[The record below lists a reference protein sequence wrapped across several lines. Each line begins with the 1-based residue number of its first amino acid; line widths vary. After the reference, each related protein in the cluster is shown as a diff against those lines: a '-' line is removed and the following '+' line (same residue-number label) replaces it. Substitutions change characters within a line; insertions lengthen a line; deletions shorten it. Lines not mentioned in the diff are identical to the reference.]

1 MKDIQKTQSLLTE
14 TQKNH
19 SIILNNAIK
28 LLNEN
33 TRRLMAR
40 NQYFYARD
48 ELLQVQTNL
57 AASLL
62 AINNEIKA
70 YRVTVYAHRVDVYAY
85 KLNLLNS
92 VMSMVNKVIPM
103 SLLPRSMLFEILQ
116 KVALTQVHQTDSLTL
131 AIPTNQTLK
140 YYETKILT
148 NVAVVNSGMIFTLA
162 VPFASGST
170 ALNLYR
176 ATPVPM
182 PAKRRR
188 RWLRLSI

>member
-14 TQKNH
+14 TPKNH
-19 SIILNNAIK
+19 SIILKNAIK

-33 TRRLMAR
+33 TRRLMAC

-48 ELLQVQTNL
+48 KLLQVQTYL

-70 YRVTVYAHRVDVYAY
+70 YRVAVYSY

-103 SLLPRSMLFEILQ
+103 YLLPQSMLFEILQ
-116 KVALTQVHQTDSLTL
+116 
-131 AIPTNQTLK
+131 
-140 YYETKILT
+140 
-148 NVAVVNSGMIFTLA
+148 
-162 VPFASGST
+162 
-170 ALNLYR
+170 R
-176 ATPVPM
+176 
-182 PAKRRR
+182 
-188 RWLRLSI
+188 

>member
-1 MKDIQKTQSLLTE
+1 MKDIQKTQSLLTA

-33 TRRLMAR
+33 TRRLMAC
-40 NQYFYARD
+40 NQNFYARD

-62 AINNEIKA
+62 AINNEFKA
-70 YRVTVYAHRVDVYAY
+70 YRFAVYAY
-85 KLNLLNS
+85 KLNILDS
-92 VMSMVNKVIPM
+92 VMSMVNKAIPM

-116 KVALTQVHQTDSLTL
+116 KIALTQVHQTDRLTL
-131 AIPTNQTLK
+131 PIPTNQILT

-148 NVAVVNSGMIFTLA
+148 NVAVVN
-162 VPFASGST
+162 
-170 ALNLYR
+170 
-176 ATPVPM
+176 
-182 PAKRRR
+182 
-188 RWLRLSI
+188 